1 MKHNLKITLILLAMF
16 LITQLI
22 GLAVVYSYSPKT
34 KTIINETTG
43 AEENITIKPQLPYGM
58 EPPKMEAE
66 ISLTSIIISFVIA
79 IALIFLLMKI
89 KATLFLRIWFF
100 FIVIIALGIS
110 FNSLIFRIPF
120 LSPYSSYIALI
131 ISLPLAFYKI
141 IKRNLIVHNLTELL
155 IYPGIA
161 AVFVPLLNLWAIIF
175 LLILISIYDMYA
187 VWHSGFMQKMAKFQ
201 MNEVKVFAGFFIPY
215 LSKRQKKEIRLL
227 KQKYK
232 KKIPK
237 KYKNKKIKVSLAILG
252 GGDVVFPI
260 IFTGVV
266 FQVFGLLALIIP
278 LFSTLSLL
286 FLFVVAKKGKFYPAM
301 PFITAG
307 CIIGLCFVYLS
318 HLFYLAIF

>member
-1 MKHNLKITLILLAMF
+1 
-16 LITQLI
+16 
-22 GLAVVYSYSPKT
+22 
-34 KTIINETTG
+34 
-43 AEENITIKPQLPYGM
+43 
-58 EPPKMEAE
+58 
-66 ISLTSIIISFVIA
+66 
-79 IALIFLLMKI
+79 
-89 KATLFLRIWFF
+89 
-100 FIVIIALGIS
+100 
-110 FNSLIFRIPF
+110 
-120 LSPYSSYIALI
+120 
-131 ISLPLAFYKI
+131 
-141 IKRNLIVHNLTELL
+141 
-155 IYPGIA
+155 
-161 AVFVPLLNLWAIIF
+161 
-175 LLILISIYDMYA
+175 MYA

>member
-1 MKHNLKITLILLAMF
+1 MLSK
-16 LITQLI
+16 
-22 GLAVVYSYSPKT
+22 
-34 KTIINETTG
+34 
-43 AEENITIKPQLPYGM
+43 
-58 EPPKMEAE
+58 
-66 ISLTSIIISFVIA
+66 
-79 IALIFLLMKI
+79 
-89 KATLFLRIWFF
+89 
-100 FIVIIALGIS
+100 FI
-110 FNSLIFRIPF
+110 
-120 LSPYSSYIALI
+120 PYSQYFVLLLTI
-131 ISLPLAFYKI
+131 PLAFFKI
-141 IKRNLIVHNLTELL
+141 FKRNLIVHNLTELL